1 MDYANKLTNLEEL
14 AALKEGVP
22 TIATEGLI
30 SDMKDMITKNGK
42 SYVIG
47 TLSCRDVSIPIKKW
61 DETLAG
67 ISLPSSKVVQVF
79 GSIQIYE
86 GKPQLIVT
94 GFAES
99 KSNPEAFINNALYDP
114 HDMWSAV
121 MNDLHAEAQKGTPEQ
136 AMRKDAV
143 MAYVDFIWEAYHL
156 ASGRY
161 QGCGRGNTPLMYF
174 PYGEYYHE
182 EKSGLLFHIYNVI
195 GNISPI
201 GLPKMKNENGE
212 IVCAVDLFIVKAAV
226 AIYRLFIFD
235 YYTVD
240 TETGSILEIDSKRKI
255 LEGHTHIFDLLRFAE
270 GQMNLKEYNAEI
282 LNFKHCVLALNK
294 LVEPAT
300 PEAILACNKVRSEL
314 ELYKASSSS
323 KNIKMSD
330 LNLIRNENDVYMY
343 AGSYYI
349 N

>member
-1 MDYANKLTNLEEL
+1 MEYANKLTKLEEL

-99 KSNPEAFINNALYDP
+99 KSCPEAFINNALYDP
-114 HDMWSAV
+114 RDMWSAV
-121 MNDLHAEAQKGTPEQ
+121 MNDLHAESQKGDQ
-136 AMRKDAV
+136 AKIKDTV
-143 MAYVDFIWEAYHL
+143 MAYVDFLWEVYHL
-156 ASGRY
+156 SSRRY
-161 QGCGRGNTPLMYF
+161 QGLSTGNSPLMFF
-174 PYGEYYHE
+174 PYGEYYHK

-195 GNISPI
+195 GNLSPI
-201 GLPKMKNENGE
+201 GLPKMRNANGE
-212 IVCAVDLFIVKAAV
+212 LECAVDLFIVKAAI
-226 AIYRLFIFD
+226 ATYRLFILD

-240 TETGSILEIDSKRKI
+240 PETGSILEIDTKRKI

-270 GQMNLKEYNAEI
+270 EQMKLTSYNAYI
-282 LNFKHCVLALNK
+282 LNYKHCVLALNK

-314 ELYKASSSS
+314 ELYKASSCS
-323 KNIKMSD
+323 NALKMSD
-330 LNLIRNENDVYMY
+330 LELIRDDKDMYMY
-343 AGSYYI
+343 TGSYYI